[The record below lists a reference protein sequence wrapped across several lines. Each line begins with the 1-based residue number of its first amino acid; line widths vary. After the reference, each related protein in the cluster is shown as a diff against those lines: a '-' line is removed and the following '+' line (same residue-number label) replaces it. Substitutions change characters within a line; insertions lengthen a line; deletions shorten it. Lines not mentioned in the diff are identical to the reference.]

1 METDGT
7 RAALLPEQLPPR
19 LVNVYA
25 LVAGVT
31 DRTDSLVRD
40 LTDLEMFEAIVDAFA
55 SGDERLTKVEIAER
69 VGTHV
74 NDSAFQRRFD
84 LLYHH
89 GAIKQAR
96 AKHGTAT
103 YVIDPL
109 SLLAQELFLSLAT
122 RDGID
127 RLHERVVLAADRLQ
141 DPDVDLDTA
150 TDVCRGLT
158 RLLSTFAADL
168 ERTVDLGTTADLIRA
183 RPTASVD
190 STVERVDTVAELT
203 RDRFPQL
210 EGDATRMWDATERF
224 THAINALADRLI
236 DEALELTGGGLLTVL
251 SEHTYR
257 DAARTAPAD
266 QLAAVAADNVFDAPR
281 PTVDITTLLHAADE
295 LGSRRR
301 SRTLIEPA
309 DDTPGDVAATIT
321 ARAEASRRR
330 QDTRIRHAERILG
343 SASEV
348 ELTGRMD
355 TWPDAVTRFADAL
368 AVAQD
373 PTVPITADISREQLV
388 EPDATVSLRFP
399 TRIRRRDRLR
409 GRADQPPTAASDEV
423 RR

>member
-7 RAALLPEQLPPR
+7 PAALLTAQLPPR

-31 DRTDSLVRD
+31 DRTDSLIRD
-40 LTDLEMFEAIVDAFA
+40 LADLEMFEAIVDAFA
-55 SGDERLTKVEIAER
+55 SGDERLTKAEIAER
-69 VGTHV
+69 IDTHV
-74 NDSAFQRRFD
+74 NDPAFQRRFE

-96 AKHGTAT
+96 AKHGTTT

-190 STVERVDTVAELT
+190 PTVERVDTVAELT

-210 EGDATRMWDATERF
+210 EADATRMWDATERF

-236 DEALELTGGGLLTVL
+236 DEALELAGAGLLTIL
-251 SEHTYR
+251 GEHTYR
-257 DAARTAPAD
+257 DAARTAPAE
-266 QLAAVAADNVFDAPR
+266 QLAAVAANSVFDAPR

-301 SRTLIEPA
+301 PRTLIEPP
-309 DDTPGDVAATIT
+309 DDTSGDVVATIA
-321 ARAEASRRR
+321 ARAEATRRR
-330 QDTRIRHAERILG
+330 QDTRIRHAERMLG
-343 SASEV
+343 SESDV

-355 TWPDAVTRFADAL
+355 TWPDAVTRFSDAL
-368 AVAQD
+368 AVAHD
-373 PTVPITADISREQLV
+373 PAVPITADISQEQLV
-388 EPDATVSLRFP
+388 DPDAPVSLRFP
-399 TRIRRRDRLR
+399 VRIRRRE
-409 GRADQPPTAASDEV
+409 PPRQHTGSPAITALDEV